1 VGASTPAEAQDEAR
15 RATSDLRR
23 VAALAADAGLPGLAA
38 EAEGATER
46 IAEGRFYVACV
57 GQFKRG
63 KSTLINA
70 LIVDAVLPTGV
81 APVTSVV
88 TVIRY
93 GAERGARV
101 RAAGRDWEPIPIE
114 SLAAYVSEK
123 ENPENEKGVEAV
135 EVFVPAKLLDS
146 GMSLVDTPGVG
157 SVFAGGTRATRAFV
171 PHIDAAL
178 VVLGADPPISGEEL
192 ALVEEVA
199 GHVETLIFVLGKAD
213 RLSERERLEAI
224 WFTERVLERRIGER
238 RLGRAGEPI
247 LQVSALDRL
256 AGTGTGRDWEVL
268 VERLAALAR
277 ESGAGLVR
285 AAEARAVSQLTTR
298 LQGGIDEQLRAL
310 RDPLDASRERLDTL
324 RRATAEAD
332 RALGDLRY
340 LLAAEEERVT
350 DAIAAERERF
360 FPRAMAEASQEL
372 RETVAS
378 LRKKPIGTLRKEVM
392 SVVPDLARRQ
402 LDRWLATQQTVT
414 ERSYQEA
421 TQRFVGLANGFLAR
435 FAAARDLGLDQLPPP
450 IGTEAGLRVGSHLY
464 YTELLRLTS
473 LSLGR
478 LFLDRMQPHRRALRD
493 VLARGTRYLERLLAS
508 NSARIQNDLIERV
521 RESRRRLEADLRSQL
536 HEALESAERAL
547 ERAQERHAAGQESVR
562 AEIERL
568 EALRRATGS
577 LPGAR

>member
-1 VGASTPAEAQDEAR
+1 VERSAPAEVPHEAR
-15 RATSDLRR
+15 RATSNLGRIA
-23 VAALAADAGLPGLAA
+23 VLATDAGLPGLAA

-63 KSTLINA
+63 KSTLLNA
-70 LIVDAVLPTGV
+70 LIGEPVLPTGV

-93 GAERGARV
+93 GAERDARV
-101 RAAGRDWEPIPIE
+101 RAGGQDWEAIPIE
-114 SLAAYVSEK
+114 SLAAYVSEN

-199 GHVETLIFVLGKAD
+199 GQISTLIFVLGKAD

-224 WFTERVLERRIGER
+224 RFTERILEK
-238 RLGRAGEPI
+238 RLGRTGEPI

-256 AGTGTGRDWEVL
+256 AGTGTDRDWDML
-268 VERLAALAR
+268 IERLTALAR

-285 AAEARAVSQLTTR
+285 AAEARAVSQLGAR
-298 LQGGIDEQLRAL
+298 LLGGIDEQLRAL
-310 RDPLDASRERLDTL
+310 RSPLEESRERLDGL
-324 RRATAEAD
+324 RRATAEVD

-350 DAIAAERERF
+350 DAIGAERERF
-360 FPRAMAEASQEL
+360 FSRAMAETAREL
-372 RETVAS
+372 SETVM
-378 LRKKPIGTLRKEVM
+378 LLGRRPIRALRKEVM
-392 SVVPDLARRQ
+392 TLAPDIARRH
-402 LDRWLATQQTVT
+402 LDRWLAEQQPVT
-414 ERSYQEA
+414 EQNYQA
-421 TQRFVGLANGFLAR
+421 AAQRFVDLANGFLAR
-435 FAAARDLGLDQLPPP
+435 FAAARDLGLDRLPPP
-450 IGTEAGLRVGSHLY
+450 IGSEAGLRVGSHLY

-473 LSLGR
+473 PSVGR
-478 LFLDRMQPHRRALRD
+478 LLLDLVQRHRQAVRD
-493 VLARGTRYLERLLAS
+493 VLVRGTQYLERLLAS
-508 NSARIQNDLIERV
+508 NSARIQNDLIDRV
-521 RESRRRLEADLRSQL
+521 RESRRRLEADLRARL
-536 HEALESAERAL
+536 HEALEVAESAIG
-547 ERAQERHAAGQESVR
+547 RAQDRHAAGQEAVR

-568 EALRRATGS
+568 EALRAATGA
-577 LPGAR
+577 LLNAR

>member
-1 VGASTPAEAQDEAR
+1 MPDPVDRGPEVPPDGSSTL
-15 RATSDLRR
+15 SG
-23 VAALAADAGLPGLAA
+23 VAALAREAGLESLVA
-38 EAEGATER
+38 EANRATER

-63 KSTLINA
+63 KSTLLNA
-70 LIVDAVLPTGV
+70 LIGEPMLATGV

-93 GAERGARV
+93 GTERGARV
-101 RAAGRDWEPIPIE
+101 RAAGRDWEAIPVD
-114 SLAAYVSEK
+114 SLAAYVSEN

-199 GHVETLIFVLGKAD
+199 GQVSTLIFVLGKAD

-224 WFTERVLERRIGER
+224 RFTERILER
-238 RLGRAGEPI
+238 RLGRTGESI
-247 LQVSALDRL
+247 LQVSALERL
-256 AGTGTGRDWEVL
+256 NGTGTGRDWDML
-268 VERLAALAR
+268 IERLTVLAR
-277 ESGAGLVR
+277 QSGAGLVR
-285 AAEARAVSQLTTR
+285 AAEARAVSQLGAR
-298 LQGGIDEQLRAL
+298 LLGGIDEQLRAL
-310 RDPLDASRERLDTL
+310 GSPLESSRERLDDL
-324 RRATAEAD
+324 RHATAEVD

-350 DAIAAERERF
+350 DSIGAERERF
-360 FPRAMAEASQEL
+360 FSRAMVETSREL
-372 RETVAS
+372 SETVM
-378 LRKKPIGTLRKEVM
+378 LLGRRPIRALRKEVTTLA
-392 SVVPDLARRQ
+392 PDIARRH

-421 TQRFVGLANGFLAR
+421 TQRFVDLANGFLAR

-450 IGTEAGLRVGSHLY
+450 IGSEAGLRVGSHLY
-464 YTELLRLTS
+464 YTELLRLTGPS
-473 LSLGR
+473 VGR
-478 LFLDRMQPHRRALRD
+478 LLLDLVQPHRQAMRD

-508 NSARIQNDLIERV
+508 NSARIQNDLIDRV
-521 RESRRRLEADLRSQL
+521 RESRRRLEADLRARL
-536 HEALESAERAL
+536 HEALEVAESAIG
-547 ERAQERHAAGQESVR
+547 RAQDRHAAGQEAVR

-568 EALRRATGS
+568 EALRAETWA
-577 LPGAR
+577 LLNAR